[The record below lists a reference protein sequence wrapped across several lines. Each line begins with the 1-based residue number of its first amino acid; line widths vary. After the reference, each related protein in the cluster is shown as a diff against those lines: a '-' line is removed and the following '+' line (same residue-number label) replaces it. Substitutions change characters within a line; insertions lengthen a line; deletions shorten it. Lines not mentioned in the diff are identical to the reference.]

1 MYRVPGNFHVEMR
14 SKNHNINP
22 PMANLSLVVNSLTF
36 GPPIE
41 RKMER
46 RINSIPDEYFTMKNT
61 RPMDG
66 NYYVNDQL
74 HKAFHHYIKVRN
86 LCCCVFLCPNM
97 REISR
102 VHKRMNVLFL
112 STLTFVFLLN
122 LQCMYLYGLVFS
134 SFSFL
139 TLFLHNH
146 RWCPRRLK

>member
-66 NYYVNDQL
+66 NYYVNDKL
-74 HKAFHHYIKVRN
+74 HKAFHHYIKVKIIFGR
-86 LCCCVFLCPNM
+86 
-97 REISR
+97 
-102 VHKRMNVLFL
+102 
-112 STLTFVFLLN
+112 T
-122 LQCMYLYGLVFS
+122 
-134 SFSFL
+134 
-139 TLFLHNH
+139 
-146 RWCPRRLK
+146 